1 MSTSIRELEPKEV
14 WNRFADINGVPRP
27 SKKEQKITAFMVDFG
42 KKLGLETT
50 SDAIGNVIIRKPAT
64 AGLENKKT
72 IILQSHLDMVCQ
84 KNNDTVFDFD
94 TQGIETYIDG
104 DWVRAKGTTLG
115 ADNGLGVAAIM
126 AILESKTIAHPAIE
140 ALFTT
145 DEETGMT
152 GAKELSPKALTG
164 EILLNLDTEEDD
176 EIIIGCAGAVDVSA
190 YHDYTEEAT
199 PSGVVAYQLSVT
211 GLMGGHSGQNI
222 HMGRGNAN
230 KVMNRLLLGQYEKYG
245 LRISQLHGGGLRNA
259 IPRESEALVVV
270 PAEHKAAFEKEF
282 AENAAL
288 IKKELHPVEVDLS
301 ITFKETTAPSKVM
314 DVKSQL
320 AFVRAVAT
328 AHSGVYAMSRSVEGL
343 VEASNNIA
351 NVKVENGKI
360 AILCM
365 TRSSVDSSKH
375 DLATSLQAA
384 FELAGYRVEF
394 SGSYPAWEPN
404 ADSPILHVL
413 TDIYERMFQEKPKV
427 AAVHAGL
434 ECGLLGEHF
443 SHIDMISFGPT
454 ILGAHSPIERV
465 CISSVQK
472 FWKYL
477 LEILKN
483 TPSK

>member
-1 MSTSIRELEPKEV
+1 
-14 WNRFADINGVPRP
+14 
-27 SKKEQKITAFMVDFG
+27 
-42 KKLGLETT
+42 
-50 SDAIGNVIIRKPAT
+50 
-64 AGLENKKT
+64 
-72 IILQSHLDMVCQ
+72 
-84 KNNDTVFDFD
+84 
-94 TQGIETYIDG
+94 
-104 DWVRAKGTTLG
+104 
-115 ADNGLGVAAIM
+115 
-126 AILESKTIAHPAIE
+126 
-140 ALFTT
+140 
-145 DEETGMT
+145 
-152 GAKELSPKALTG
+152 
-164 EILLNLDTEEDD
+164 
-176 EIIIGCAGAVDVSA
+176 
-190 YHDYTEEAT
+190 
-199 PSGVVAYQLSVT
+199 
-211 GLMGGHSGQNI
+211 
-222 HMGRGNAN
+222 
-230 KVMNRLLLGQYEKYG
+230 MNRLLLGQYEKYG

-270 PAEHKAAFEKEF
+270 PTAQKAAFEKEF
-282 AENAAL
+282 TENAAL
-288 IKKELHPVEVDLS
+288 IKKELHPVEADLS
-301 ITFKETTAPSKVM
+301 ITFKEVAVPNKVM

-320 AFVRAVAT
+320 AFVRTVAA

-343 VEASNNIA
+343 VEASNNLA

-413 TDIYERMFQEKPKV
+413 TDIYERLFQEKPKV
-427 AAVHAGL
+427 AAIHAGL